1 MIMNNGAQ
9 CTFYS
14 KNWFEKKG
22 KIYITKVI
30 ILDRFRRE
38 ITYVQAKIRDQS
50 VHCVN
55 DRYMAKI

>member
-14 KNWFEKKG
+14 KNWFEKG
-22 KIYITKVI
+22 KTYITKVKFLI
-30 ILDRFRRE
+30 GFQRE
-38 ITYVQAKIRDQS
+38 FTYVQAKIRDQS

>member
-1 MIMNNGAQ
+1 MVHNVRFTQRIGL
-9 CTFYS
+9 
-14 KNWFEKKG
+14 KKKG

-30 ILDRFRRE
+30 IHDRFQRE
-38 ITYVQAKIRDQS
+38 FTYVQAKIRDQS

>member
-1 MIMNNGAQ
+1 MVHNVRFTQRIGL
-9 CTFYS
+9 
-14 KNWFEKKG
+14 KKG

-30 ILDRFRRE
+30 SLDRFQRE
-38 ITYVQAKIRDQS
+38 FTYVQAKIRDQS

>member
-1 MIMNNGAQ
+1 MNGAQ

-14 KNWFEKKG
+14 KNWLKKG

-30 ILDRFRRE
+30 DLDRFQRE
-38 ITYVQAKIRDQS
+38 FTYVQAKIRDQS